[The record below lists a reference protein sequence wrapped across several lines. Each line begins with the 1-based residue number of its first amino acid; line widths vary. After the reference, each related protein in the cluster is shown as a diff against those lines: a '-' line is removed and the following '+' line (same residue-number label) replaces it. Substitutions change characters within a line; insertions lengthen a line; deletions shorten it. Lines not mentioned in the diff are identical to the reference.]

1 MVSLAWLAHTSK
13 LAERVKVAHPT
24 SLKNKMSLKK
34 VQVIWQT

>member
-1 MVSLAWLAHTSK
+1 
-13 LAERVKVAHPT
+13 VKVAHPI